1 MKCSEVGLNLIKS
14 FEGLRLTTYADAGG
28 TLTIGYGHTRNVR
41 RNQKISIEQADDFLR
56 ADVVTAENAVNKWV
70 NTYRFSQSEFDALV
84 SFAFNL
90 GAGNV
95 NKLVANG
102 KRSRKE
108 IADAMPRYC
117 HAGGK
122 KLTGLVK
129 RREAEK
135 ALFLSGSII
144 AKAEPSESAY
154 ISVAANCIK
163 GFYGNGETRRKKV
176 TAMGYN
182 YAKVQSLVNKYLKK
196 GHF

>member
-41 RNQKISIEQADDFLR
+41 RNQKISIEQADAFLR
-56 ADVVTAENAVNKWV
+56 EDVISAENAVNKWV

-90 GAGNV
+90 GSGNV

-108 IADAMPRYC
+108 IAEAIPRYC
-117 HAGGK
+117 HCGGR
-122 KLTGLVK
+122 KLAGLVK

-135 ALFLSGSII
+135 ALFLSGNISSI
-144 AKAEPSESAY
+144 AEPSESKY
-154 ISVAANCIK
+154 REVALKCIR
-163 GFYGNGETRRKKV
+163 GVYGNGETRRKKV

-182 YAKVQSLVNKYLKK
+182 YARVKSLVNRYLEK

>member
-14 FEGLRLTTYADAGG
+14 FESLRLTTYADAGG

-41 RNQKISIEQADDFLR
+41 RNQKISIEQADAFLR
-56 ADVVTAENAVNKWV
+56 EDVVSAENAVNKWV

-90 GAGNV
+90 GGGNV

-108 IADAMPRYC
+108 IAEAMPRYC
-117 HAGGK
+117 HCGGK

-135 ALFLSGSII
+135 ALFLSGDIMV
-144 AKAEPSESAY
+144 KAEPSESAY
-154 ISVAANCIK
+154 INVATNCIK

-182 YAKVQSLVNKYLKK
+182 YAKVQSLVNSYLKK

>member
-41 RNQKISIEQADDFLR
+41 RNQKISIEQADAFLR
-56 ADVVTAENAVNKWV
+56 EDIVSAENAVNKWV
-70 NTYRFSQSEFDALV
+70 NTYRFSQSEFDSLV

-90 GAGNV
+90 GSGNV

-102 KRSRKE
+102 TRSRKE
-108 IADAMPRYC
+108 IAEAIPRYC
-117 HAGGK
+117 HCGGK
-122 KLTGLVK
+122 KLRGLVK

-135 ALFLSGSII
+135 ALFLSGNIT
-144 AKAEPSESAY
+144 AKAEPSEGKY
-154 ISVAANCIK
+154 REVAVNCIK
-163 GFYGNGETRRKKV
+163 GVYGNGESRRKKV
-176 TAMGYN
+176 TAMGYS
-182 YAKVQSLVNKYLKK
+182 YSKVKSLVNTYLKK

>member
-41 RNQKISIEQADDFLR
+41 RKQKISIEQADAFLR
-56 ADVVTAENAVNKWV
+56 EDVMSAENAVNKWV

-108 IADAMPRYC
+108 IAEAMPRYC

-135 ALFLSGSII
+135 ALFLSGNIN
-144 AKAEPSESAY
+144 AKAEPGESAY
-154 ISVAANCIK
+154 INVAANCIK

>member
-14 FEGLRLTTYADAGG
+14 FEGLRLTSYADAGG

-41 RNQKISIEQADDFLR
+41 RNQKISIEQADAFLR
-56 ADVVTAENAVNKWV
+56 EDVVSAENAVNKWV

-90 GAGNV
+90 GGGNV

-108 IADAMPRYC
+108 IAEAMPRYC
-117 HAGGK
+117 HCGGK
-122 KLTGLVK
+122 KLAGLAK

-135 ALFLSGSII
+135 ALFLSDNII
-144 AKAEPSESAY
+144 AHAEPTESSY
-154 ISVAANCIK
+154 QNVALNCVK
-163 GFYGNGETRRKKV
+163 GYYGNGEARRKKV

-182 YAKVQSLVNKYLKK
+182 YSKVQSLVNKYLKK

>member
-41 RNQKISIEQADDFLR
+41 RNQKITIEQADAFLR
-56 ADVVTAENAVNKWV
+56 ADVVTAENAVNKWY
-70 NTYRFSQSEFDALV
+70 NTYHFSQSEFDALV

-90 GAGNV
+90 GTGNV

-102 KRSRKE
+102 TRSRKE
-108 IADAMPRYC
+108 IAEAIPRYC
-117 HAGGK
+117 HCGGK
-122 KLTGLVK
+122 KLAGLVK

-135 ALFLSGSII
+135 ALFLSGNIT
-144 AKAEPSESAY
+144 ATAEPSESKY
-154 ISVAANCIK
+154 REVAVNCIK
-163 GFYGNGETRRKKV
+163 GVYGNGESRRKKV
-176 TAMGYN
+176 TAMGYS
-182 YAKVQSLVNKYLKK
+182 YSKVQSLVNSYLKK

>member
-41 RNQKISIEQADDFLR
+41 RNQKISIEQADDFLC
-56 ADVVTAENAVNKWV
+56 ADVVSAENAVNKWM
-70 NTYRFSQSEFDALV
+70 NTYHFSQSEFDALV

-108 IADAMPRYC
+108 IAEAMPRYC
-117 HAGGK
+117 HAGGR
-122 KLTGLVK
+122 KLAGLVK

-135 ALFLSGSII
+135 ALFLSGNII
-144 AKAEPSESAY
+144 ANTEPGESKY
-154 ISVAANCIK
+154 REVATNCIK
-163 GFYGNGETRRKKV
+163 GLYGNGESRRKKV
-176 TAMGYN
+176 TAMGYS
-182 YAKVQSLVNKYLKK
+182 YSKVQSLVNKYLKK

>member
-14 FEGLRLTTYADAGG
+14 FEGLRLTSYADAGG

-41 RNQKISIEQADDFLR
+41 RNQKISIEQADVFLR
-56 ADVVTAENAVNKWV
+56 EDVVSAENAVNKWV

-90 GAGNV
+90 GGGNV

-108 IADAMPRYC
+108 IAEAMPRYC
-117 HAGGK
+117 HSGGK
-122 KLTGLVK
+122 KLAGLAK

-135 ALFLSGSII
+135 ALFLSDNII
-144 AKAEPSESAY
+144 AHAEPTESSY
-154 ISVAANCIK
+154 QNVALNCVK
-163 GFYGNGETRRKKV
+163 GYYGNGEARRKKV

>member
-1 MKCSEVGLNLIKS
+1 MKCSEAGLNLIKS

-90 GAGNV
+90 GGGNV

-163 GFYGNGETRRKKV
+163 GVYGNGETRRKKV